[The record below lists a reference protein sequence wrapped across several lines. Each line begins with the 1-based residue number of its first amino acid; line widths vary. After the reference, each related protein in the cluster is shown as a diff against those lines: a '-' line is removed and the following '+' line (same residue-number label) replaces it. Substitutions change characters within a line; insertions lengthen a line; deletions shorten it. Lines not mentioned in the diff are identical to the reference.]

1 VQFAAA
7 SVDLIEI
14 KGGLLPGDKMIIS
27 VAVWRLARFWR
38 GDRFGRGA
46 LECPG

>member
-27 VAVWRLARFWR
+27 DMSQY
-38 GDRFGRGA
+38 GG
-46 LECPG
+46 